1 MGVWETDIRHEAMRE
16 GLEQGI
22 QQGMHQGAQEKAIE
36 AAMNFLK
43 KTKLSPEVIA
53 ECCSLPIDEVNR
65 LDMEQKKE
73 TVQA

>member
-16 GLEQGI
+16 GM
-22 QQGMHQGAQEKAIE
+22 QQGMQEKAVVD
-36 AAMNFLK
+36 ALNLLK